1 MEYIYNREY
10 EFYVKPIEEIKQ
22 LSPRIA
28 GPDQKRSTML
38 IFHSSG
44 KGGGLRLTYKF
55 IKKYCGTDIKLNVR
69 FIRKTLDRHMF
80 QFSKQYENMG
90 GSECIYLEWLITEL
104 PIKIFLE
111 NDLFEI

>member
-22 LSPRIA
+22 LSPRIVKQRKA
-28 GPDQKRSTML
+28 ML
-38 IFHSSG
+38 IFHSSNA
-44 KGGGLRLTYKF
+44 GGGLRLTYKF
-55 IKKYCGTDIKLNVR
+55 IKKYCGTDIKLNVTFNR
-69 FIRKTLDRHMF
+69 QTLDRHMF
-80 QFSKQYENMG
+80 GFSKPFENMG
-90 GSECIYLEWLITEL
+90 GSECVYLEWLITEL